1 MASQHKSHEGTSNE
15 ETFVQPSLFGD
26 DFTDMVADSSAGSES
41 VAADETDDDK
51 QASREEILRIAQL
64 RRLLDYHAYLYY
76 ALDAPEISDFEFDQL
91 LVELQTLEA
100 QYPSLVTPDS
110 YTQRI
115 GGYVSNKFEPVE
127 HEQKMYSID
136 DAMNLEELDEW
147 LARTEAALEG
157 RKHTYSCELKIDG
170 LGVALTYVDGQ
181 LVRAATRGNGV
192 VGEDVTHNVLT
203 IKDVPHELHEA
214 ALAHM
219 TDQGLGTSVELR
231 GEVYMSKEQFAHLN
245 DVAQA
250 QGKAPFANP
259 RNAAAGSLRQKD
271 PRIAQERKLSTFI
284 YAAASTRYL
293 DVDSQTTFLTWLK
306 DAGFHVNE
314 HARMCSTDTEVHE
327 YCLEALEL
335 RQKLDYDIDG
345 VVVKVNSYADEDVLG
360 FTARAPRWAIAYK
373 FPPEQKETKL
383 REIRIQVGR
392 TGVLTPVAEFDPV
405 EVAGSTIA
413 RATLHNLDEIRR
425 KDVRVGDT
433 IVVHKA
439 GDIIPEVVKPI
450 LSERPDWAVPYEM
463 PEVCPSC
470 QSKIMHEEGE
480 VAYRCV
486 SIECPA
492 QRTERLIHWAARGA
506 MDIDGLGEEIINS
519 LVSQDLVK
527 DPADFYTNLTCEN
540 LTTLSSGRS
549 DKDGKV
555 IMLGSKRAE
564 KIMKNIDLS
573 RSKGLASVLFGLGIA
588 GVGQNVARVLA
599 RHFKSLDALM
609 EAQDDQLTEIEGIGS
624 KMAHEIREFFQI
636 EANLEVIARLQEAGV
651 SMVDDTPVMEEQPFA
666 GLTFVLTGTLM
677 QFKRADLK
685 KRLEDMGAKVS
696 GSVSK
701 KTSYVVAGENAGS
714 KLEKANAL
722 EIPVMSEDEIVKALE
737 TQEL

>member
-1 MASQHKSHEGTSNE
+1 MASQRNDNETQGTDQPYI
-15 ETFVQPSLFGD
+15 QPSLFDLNQTEELKEQTVPQNEVEEASG
-26 DFTDMVADSSAGSES
+26 
-41 VAADETDDDK
+41 
-51 QASREEILRIAQL
+51 ASREEIRRIAQL
-64 RRLLDYHAYLYY
+64 RRMLDYNAYRYY
-76 ALDAPEISDFEFDQL
+76 ALDDPQISDYEFDKL
-91 LVELQTLEA
+91 LGELQALEA
-100 QYPSLVTPDS
+100 KYPSLITPDS

-136 DAMNLEELDEW
+136 DAMNLDELDEW
-147 LARTEAALEG
+147 LARTESALKG
-157 RKHTYSCELKIDG
+157 RPHTYTCELKIDG

-203 IKDVPHELHEA
+203 ISDVPHELHA
-214 ALAHM
+214 DALHHV
-219 TDQGLGTSVELR
+219 DNDGVGTSIEVR

-245 DVAQA
+245 EVAEA
-250 QGKAPFANP
+250 QGKTPFANP

-271 PRIAQERKLSTFI
+271 PRIAAERKLKTFI
-284 YAAASTRYL
+284 YAVASTRYL
-293 DVDSQTTFLTWLK
+293 DVNSQQSFLNWLEE
-306 DAGFHVNE
+306 AGFHVNE
-314 HARMCSTDTEVHE
+314 HARVCKTDKEVHQ
-327 YCLEALEL
+327 YCLDALDL

-345 VVVKVNSYADEDVLG
+345 VVVKVDNFTDQDMLG

-373 FPPEQKETKL
+373 FPPEQKETIL

-450 LSERPDWAVPYEM
+450 IAKRPEWSKPFEM
-463 PEVCPSC
+463 PEYCPSC
-470 QSKIMHEEGE
+470 HSKIMHEPGE

-492 QRTERLIHWAARGA
+492 QRSERLIHWVARGA
-506 MDIDGLGEEIINS
+506 MDIDGLGEEIVNS
-519 LVSQDLVK
+519 LIAHDLVS
-527 DPADFYTNLTCEN
+527 DPADFYTNLTEEN
-540 LTTLSSGRS
+540 LAALTSGRA
-549 DKDGKV
+549 DKDGK
-555 IMLGSKRAE
+555 IIPLGSKRAH
-564 KIMKNIDLS
+564 KIMTNIDAS

-588 GVGQNVARVLA
+588 HVGANVARVLA
-599 RHFKSLDALM
+599 RNFRSIDALM
-609 EAQDDQLTEIEGIGS
+609 SASVEELTSIEGIGE
-624 KMAHEIREFFQI
+624 KMAQEIIEFFSVD
-636 EANLEVIARLQEAGV
+636 ANLEVIQRLKDAEV
-651 SMVDDTPVMEEQPFA
+651 SMIDDTPVLEEQPFA
-666 GLTFVLTGTLM
+666 GLTFVLTGTLT
-677 QFKRADLK
+677 QYKRSELK
-685 KRLEDMGAKVS
+685 KRLEDLGAKVS

-701 KTSYVVAGENAGS
+701 KTNYVVAGESAGS
-714 KLEKANAL
+714 KLDKANEL
-722 EIPVMSEDEIVKALE
+722 GITVLNEDEIISALE
-737 TQEL
+737 TKSL

>member
-1 MASQHKSHEGTSNE
+1 MASDKKSIQGQKEDKAYTQLSLFDDLQDMQHEPEKVQT
-15 ETFVQPSLFGD
+15 QPSD
-26 DFTDMVADSSAGSES
+26 DAAEPTSE
-41 VAADETDDDK
+41 EL
-51 QASREEILRIAQL
+51 LRMAQL
-64 RRLLDYHAYLYY
+64 RRLLDYHAYRYY
-76 ALDAPEISDFEFDQL
+76 ALDDPEVSDYEFDKL
-91 LVELQTLEA
+91 LGELQDLESK
-100 QYPSLVTPDS
+100 YPAYITPDS

-147 LARTEAALEG
+147 LNRTESALMG
-157 RKHTYSCELKIDG
+157 RDHTYTCELKIDG

-203 IKDVPHELHEA
+203 IDDVPHELSA
-214 ALAHM
+214 ASLQHVS
-219 TDQGLGTSVELR
+219 DEGVGTSIELR

-245 DVAQA
+245 DIAQA

-271 PRIAQERKLSTFI
+271 PRIAKERKLKTFI

-293 DVDSQTTFLTWLK
+293 DVDSQATFLNWLK
-306 DAGFHVNE
+306 QAGFHVNE
-314 HARMCSTDTEVHE
+314 HARVCKSAQEVHNF
-327 YCLEALEL
+327 CLDALKL
-335 RQKLDYDIDG
+335 RQELNYDIDG
-345 VVVKVNSYADEDVLG
+345 VVVKVDSFSDQDLLG

-373 FPPEQKETKL
+373 FPPEQKETIL
-383 REIRIQVGR
+383 REIRVQVGR

-450 LSERPDWAVPYEM
+450 LDKRPDWSTPFDM
-463 PEVCPSC
+463 PTHCPSC
-470 QSKIMHEEGE
+470 HSKIMHEEGE

-492 QRTERLIHWAARGA
+492 QRSERLIHWTARAA
-506 MDIDGLGEEIINS
+506 MDIDGLGEEIVNS
-519 LVSQDLVK
+519 LISKDLIS
-527 DPADFYTNLTCEN
+527 DPADFYTNLTEEN
-540 LTTLSSGRS
+540 LTTLTSGRS

-555 IMLGSKRAE
+555 IPLGKKRAE
-564 KIMKNIDLS
+564 KIMANIDAS

-588 GVGQNVARVLA
+588 HVGQNVARVLA
-599 RHFKSLDALM
+599 RNFKSMDALKDATA
-609 EAQDDQLTEIEGIGS
+609 EQLTSIEGIGA
-624 KMAHEIREFFQI
+624 KMAHEIQEFFSV
-636 EANLEVIARLQEAGV
+636 EANLEVIQRLADAGV
-651 SMVDDTPVMEEQPFA
+651 SMIDDTPENQEQPLA
-666 GLTFVLTGTLM
+666 GKTFVLTGTLTE
-677 QFKRADLK
+677 FKRSDLK
-685 KRLEDMGAKVS
+685 KRLEDLGAKVS

-701 KTSYVVAGENAGS
+701 KTDYVVAGENAGS
-714 KLEKANAL
+714 KLAKAQEL
-722 EIPVMSEDEIVKALE
+722 SIPVMNEHEIISLLE
-737 TQEL
+737 TYTL